1 VCKTTDFKKSP
12 DCTLTAQLLYY
23 DVKNDLAALKISP
36 QSQSV
41 SLSQKDLKITDGVKV
56 L

>member
-1 VCKTTDFKKSP
+1 VCKTIDFKKSP

-23 DVKNDLAALKISP
+23 DIKNDLAALKIAP
-36 QSQSV
+36 QNQTI
-41 SLSQKDLKITDGVKV
+41 SLSKKDLKITDGVKV